1 MYVDDLLKSLDTI
14 EQAKTVYHESTELF
28 ADSGFKLTK
37 WSADAEEI
45 LQIIPQDVR
54 APSSRIITDG
64 SSPSQ
69 IHGTL
74 GLQWDPSTDY
84 LSLATKNQQVL
95 TNTRRE
101 TLSDLH

>member
-14 EQAKTVYHESTELF
+14 KQAKTIYRESTELF

-37 WSADAEEI
+37 WSANVEEI

-54 APSSRIITDG
+54 APLSCIITNG

-69 IHGTL
+69 VHGTM
-74 GLQWDPSTDY
+74 GLQWDPTTNH
-84 LSLATKNQQVL
+84 LSFATKNQ
-95 TNTRRE
+95 
-101 TLSDLH
+101 